1 MPGDGRGTRQVPLTT
16 SVPAGTFLYAD
27 RRGQEETPSP
37 LATWVRIAH
46 VDGLGQKVRLAKI
59 SVIARKNARGLGVAN

>member
-1 MPGDGRGTRQVPLTT
+1 LEEEEEEKNGEGEEQAGTGRGWSRLPAGGTRVPLTT
-16 SVPAGTFLYAD
+16 SVPAGMFLYAD

-46 VDGLGQKVRLAKI
+46 VDGLGQ
-59 SVIARKNARGLGVAN
+59 